1 METAS
6 GFAKVT
12 RNSRV
17 VVVDPG
23 VDLTFGSVIV
33 VTPYA
38 NLRDVSYWVSRDLEA
53 DTFSIKLSAPLRRT
67 TPFSWFVVESGLLPP
82 EPATD

>member
-1 METAS
+1 
-6 GFAKVT
+6 
-12 RNSRV
+12 

-23 VDLTFGSVIV
+23 VDITFGSVIV

-38 NLRDVSYWVSRDLEA
+38 TLRDVTYWVSRDLEA
-53 DTFSIKLSAPLRRT
+53 DTFSIKLSAPLRRS
-67 TPFSWFVVESGLLPP
+67 TPFGWFVVESGLLPS